1 MCGKAG
7 ALRALYGQ
15 ANGTEL
21 FLLHMG
27 VLSLFCSFCYIG
39 FVIFFSFCQENGSL
53 HVLATCIKS
62 LHILILL
69 HANHY
74 SKLLISHCMQLVS
87 YLFVLL
93 AYYYIPYAF
102 GATTKFALKCV
113 SLLLNLFINGIQLF

>member
-1 MCGKAG
+1 MAG

-27 VLSLFCSFCYIG
+27 FLSLSCSFCYIG
-39 FVIFFSFCQENGSL
+39 FKIFFPFCQENGSL

>member
-1 MCGKAG
+1 M
-7 ALRALYGQ
+7 GQ
-15 ANGTEL
+15 
-21 FLLHMG
+21 
-27 VLSLFCSFCYIG
+27 SYSFCIWE
-39 FVIFFSFCQENGSL
+39 FFHFSVPSAIWEFFHFS
-53 HVLATCIKS
+53 VPSTCIKS

-113 SLLLNLFINGIQLF
+113 SLLLNLFIDRKSVV